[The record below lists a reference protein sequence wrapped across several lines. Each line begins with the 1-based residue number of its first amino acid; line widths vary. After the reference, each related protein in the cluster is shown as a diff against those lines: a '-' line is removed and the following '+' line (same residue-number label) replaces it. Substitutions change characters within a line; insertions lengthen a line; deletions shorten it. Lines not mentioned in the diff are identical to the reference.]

1 MRKSIILF
9 SKHTRVLI
17 FFILFAIAANA
28 QNRTITGTVTSKEG
42 TPLADASV
50 TVVGQKG
57 GVRTAAD
64 GTFSINVPAN
74 AKQLQIS
81 YVGSESQK
89 VNIASASNVTVVL
102 STNAQ
107 ALTDVV
113 VIGYGSV
120 RKKDVT
126 GSIGQVSSKDFQKGN
141 IVTPDQLIAGKL
153 PGVQVTSNGGAPG
166 SGSTIRIRGGA
177 SLNASNDPLIVVDG
191 VPLDNSGIA
200 GAANGLSLINPNDI
214 ESFSVLKDASAAA
227 IYGSRASNGVILITT
242 KKGRTSS
249 KPVVSFNTTLSTAK
263 IANKVKVLSPEQFRA
278 FIKSHDPKDSAAS
291 KLMGEYDT
299 DWQDQIYQ
307 TAVSTDNNL
316 SITGGYKNMPYRF
329 SLGYLNEQGI
339 LKTGKLSRYSFGAN
353 VSPRLFDDHLRI
365 DINIKASVSENRF
378 ANEGAI
384 SAAVNFDPTKPVY
397 TYQKPQ
403 FYFVG
408 GTFDTVVASKR
419 YGGFYQYLDPT
430 NTSTGLKSLSP
441 LNPLGLLLQRDD
453 ESEVRRSIGNAQFDY
468 KFHFLPDLH
477 ANLNLGYDV
486 QSGLGTIYV
495 TDSAASAYRRSL
507 DKKHGGINNK
517 YHQKRTNKLLEFYL
531 NYVKDLNGINSRID
545 AVAGYA
551 YQDFLTTDFGFPD
564 YTADNFVISGT
575 RNSVTDSRYTLISY
589 YGRLNYSFKGKYYL
603 TGTIRT
609 DGSSRFNPNNRWGV
623 FPSGSFAWKIK
634 DENFLK
640 NSNLFSDLKL
650 RLGVGTT
657 GQQDGINYYDYI
669 SYYYLSNE
677 HAQYQLGDSFYMA
690 QRPAGYYYN
699 RKWEQTTTYNAGLDF
714 GFLNNR
720 ITGYVDYYYK
730 ETSDLLNEIT
740 QPAGTNF
747 SNKIVAN
754 VGSMKNSGVEVSI
767 TASPIKSKNVNWDIN
782 LNGTYNSNKITKLTI
797 SSDPNYAGNPYG
809 GISGGVGNTILI
821 NSVGQPRGSFYVYK
835 QVYDDNGKPIEGVFA
850 DLNRDG
856 IINDKDLYNYK
867 SADPQYLFGAS
878 SNISYK
884 NWSAGFVLRANLG
897 NYMYNN
903 NFSSTGT
910 TRHIINPLNYL
921 NNGSINVLQSNFT
934 GSGDKYFLSDYYIE
948 NASFLRMDNANIS
961 YNFGSV
967 FRNLGTLVVIGNVQ
981 NVFVVTR
988 YNGLDPEIS
997 GGIDNN
1003 FYPRPRTYS
1012 VGLSLHFR

>member
-1 MRKSIILF
+1 MRKSITLF
-9 SKHTRVLI
+9 SKHICVLI
-17 FFILFAIAANA
+17 FFILFAFIANA
-28 QNRTITGTVTSKEG
+28 QNRTVTGTVTSKEG
-42 TPLADASV
+42 TPMADASV
-50 TVVGQKG
+50 IVVGQKV
-57 GVRTAAD
+57 GVRTASD

-81 YVGSESQK
+81 YVGSESQR
-89 VNIASASNVTVVL
+89 VDIASTSNVRVALVN
-102 STNAQ
+102 SGQ

-120 RKKDVT
+120 KKKDVT
-126 GSIGQVSSKDFQKGN
+126 GSIGQVTSKDFQKGN
-141 IVTPDQLIAGKL
+141 IVSPDQLIAGKL

-177 SLNASNDPLIVVDG
+177 SLNASNDPLIVIDG

-242 KKGRTSS
+242 KKGRSGG
-249 KPVVSFNTTLSTAK
+249 KPIVGFNSTLSTGK
-263 IANKVKVLSPEQFRA
+263 IADKVKVLSADQFRD
-278 FIKSHDPKDSAAS
+278 FIKSHGSTDAQ
-291 KLMGEYDT
+291 KLLGQYST
-299 DWQDQIYQ
+299 DWQDQIYK
-307 TAVSTDNNL
+307 TAVSTDNNI
-316 SITGGYKNMPYRF
+316 SVSGGYKNMPYRF

-339 LKTGKLSRYSFGAN
+339 LKTGKLSRYSLGAN
-353 VSPRLFDDHLRI
+353 ISPHFFDDHLRI
-365 DINIKASVSENRF
+365 DINVKASVSENRF

-397 TYQKPQ
+397 TNQPISYL
-403 FYFVG
+403 VG
-408 GTFDTVVASKR
+408 GIYDTVVASNR

-430 NTSTGLKSLSP
+430 NAATGLKSLSP

-453 ESEVRRSIGNAQFDY
+453 ESEVRRSVGNAQLDY

-486 QSGLGTIYV
+486 QSGLGTVFV
-495 TDSAASAYRRSL
+495 TDSAASDYRRSV

-517 YHQKRTNKLLEFYL
+517 YHQKRTNSLLEFYF
-531 NYVKDLNGINSRID
+531 NYTKDLSSINSRID

-551 YQDFLTTDFGFPD
+551 YQDFLTTDYGFPD
-564 YTADNFVISGT
+564 FTADNVAISGT
-575 RNSVTDSRYTLISY
+575 QNSSTDSRYTLISY
-589 YGRLNYSFKGKYYL
+589 YGRLNYSFKGKYFI
-603 TGTIRT
+603 TGTVRT
-609 DGSSRFNPNNRWGV
+609 DGSSRFNPSNRWSV
-623 FPSGSFAWKIK
+623 FPSGSFAWNIK
-634 DENFLK
+634 NENFLK
-640 NSNLFSDLKL
+640 NSNVFSDLKL

-657 GQQDGINYYDYI
+657 GQQDGISYYDYI

-677 HAQYQLGDSFYMA
+677 HAQYQLGDSFYRS

-714 GFLNNR
+714 GFLNSR

-730 ETSDLLNEIT
+730 ETTDLLNEIT

-754 VGSMKNSGVEVSI
+754 VGSMKNSGVEVSLNI
-767 TASPIKSKNVNWDIN
+767 SPVKSKNINWDIN
-782 LNGTYNSNKITKLTI
+782 LNGTYNTNKITKLTI
-797 SSDPNYAGNPYG
+797 SSDPNYAGNKFG

-821 NSVGQPRGSFYVYK
+821 NSVGQSRGSFYVYK

-856 IINDKDLYNYK
+856 IINEKDLYDYK

-878 SNISYK
+878 SSISYK

-903 NFSSTGT
+903 NFSNTGT
-910 TRHIINPLNYL
+910 IRHIINPLNYL
-921 NNGSINVLQSNFT
+921 SDGSINVLQTNFT

-948 NASFLRMDNANIS
+948 NASFLRMDNVNVS
-961 YNFGSV
+961 YDFGSI
-967 FRNLGTLVVIGNVQ
+967 FRNLGTLVVTGNVQ
-981 NVFVVTR
+981 NVFVVTK
-988 YNGLDPEIS
+988 YNGLDPEIN

-1012 VGLSLHFR
+1012 IGLNLHLR

>member
-1 MRKSIILF
+1 MRKIF
-9 SKHTRVLI
+9 AHASKHIYVLI
-17 FFILFAIAANA
+17 SLTLLAFVANA
-28 QNRTITGTVTSKEG
+28 QKTVTGRITDSRDGSGVPGVTIVVKG
-42 TPLADASV
+42 TN
-50 TVVGQKG
+50 VGTQ
-57 GVRTAAD
+57 TAPD
-64 GTFSINVPAN
+64 GSFTIAVPAN
-74 AKQLQIS
+74 SKALAIS
-81 YVGSESQK
+81 AVGYASQDVSINNQSS
-89 VNIASASNVTVVL
+89 VNISLQTAT
-102 STNAQ
+102 ST
-107 ALTDVV
+107 LTDVV

-141 IVTPDQLIAGKL
+141 IVTPEQLIAGKL

-177 SLNASNDPLIVVDG
+177 SLNASNDPLIVIDG

-242 KKGRTSS
+242 KKGRTG
-249 KPVVSFNTTLSTAK
+249 KPVITFNTTLSVGK
-263 IANKVKVLSPEQFRA
+263 IAQKLKILSPEEFRS
-278 FIKSHDPKDSAAS
+278 FVQSHGDAEQQ
-291 KLMGEYDT
+291 KLIGDANT

-307 TAVSTDNNL
+307 TAVSTDNNI
-316 SITGGYKNMPYRF
+316 SISGGYKNMPYRF
-329 SLGYLNEQGI
+329 SLGYLNQEGI

-353 VSPRLFDDHLRI
+353 VSPRFFDDHLRI
-365 DINIKASVSENRF
+365 DINLKASVSENRF

-397 TYQKPQ
+397 S
-403 FYFVG
+403 G
-408 GTFDTVVASKR
+408 NER
-419 YGGFYQYLDPT
+419 YGGFYQYLDAS

-453 ESEVRRSIGNAQFDY
+453 ESEVRRSIGNAQLDY

-477 ANLNLGYDV
+477 ANLNLGYDA
-486 QSGLGTIYV
+486 QTGLGTVYV
-495 TDSAASAYRRSL
+495 TDSAASDYRRST
-507 DKKHGGINNK
+507 DKMHGGINNK
-517 YHQKRTNKLLEFYL
+517 YHQKRMNTLLEFYF
-531 NYVKDLNGINSRID
+531 NYVKDLKGINSRID

-564 YTADNFVISGT
+564 FTADNFVISGT
-575 RNSVTDSRYTLISY
+575 QNSKTDSRYTLISY
-589 YGRLNYSFKGKYYL
+589 YGRLNYSFKGKYFL

-609 DGSSRFNPNNRWGV
+609 DGSSRFNPDERWGV

-634 DENFLK
+634 DESFLR
-640 NSNLFSDLKL
+640 NSRLFSELKL

-657 GQQDGINYYDYI
+657 GQQDGISYYDYI

-677 HAQYQLGDSFYMA
+677 HAEYQLGNSFYRS
-690 QRPAGYYYN
+690 QRPAGYYFN

-714 GFLNNR
+714 GFLDNR
-720 ITGYVDYYYK
+720 ITGYVDYYNK
-730 ETSDLLNEIT
+730 ETSFLLNEIV

-767 TASPIKSKNVNWDIN
+767 TASPVKSKNVNWDIN
-782 LNGTYNSNKITKLTI
+782 INGTYNSNKITKLTI
-797 SSDPNYAGNPYG
+797 SSDPNYAGNKYYG
-809 GISGGVGNTILI
+809 IAGGVGNTILI

-835 QVYDDNGKPIEGVFA
+835 QVYDDNGKPIDGVFA

-856 IINDKDLYNYK
+856 IINEKDLYDYK
-867 SADPQYLFGAS
+867 NTDPRYLFGAS

-884 NWSAGFVLRANLG
+884 NWSAGFVLRANLD

-903 NFSSTGT
+903 NFSNTGT

-921 NNGSINVLQSNFT
+921 SNGSINVLQTNFT

-948 NASFLRMDNANIS
+948 NASFLRMDNVNVS
-961 YNFGSV
+961 YNFGSI
-967 FRNLGTLVVIGNVQ
+967 FRNLGTLIVTGNVQ
-981 NVFVVTR
+981 NVFVITR
-988 YNGLDPEIS
+988 YNGLDPEIGS
-997 GGIDNN
+997 GIDNN

-1012 VGLSLHFR
+1012 LGLNLQFR